1 MEIDNRRPPEHQPRA
16 VPEDVQTLPGLN
28 RIHLD
33 RPING
38 RLHAEPLLASRRAV
52 LPYERSRTEQLFK
65 LELEWKSVLQALELS
80 VKTETEFTIICAVG
94 MAFYRASSGVF
105 CLFILSLEFLAVIS
119 QTTSSAPAPEPPE
132 SPSSQ
137 ADPQVVNMVEALRD
151 AGQFGAVA
159 RLLDNLQMKNITPMT
174 TWFLPN
180 DQAFLGAN
188 FPANLTKFIDYHV
201 VRELLPYSRL
211 SSLGVGTRLPTFL
224 GLERI
229 VVSSNSAS
237 NFSVDNA
244 MVIVPDL
251 YTDSTIAVHGIN
263 EVLDD
268 APFNEGANVPPPAE
282 APGQP
287 AAAKDTP
294 PPSQG
299 PGSAASGPSTSA
311 PSSSTSR
318 DAPTPSAA
326 SASPAGLVL
335 SSVLVLVTVTV
346 AVRVV

>member
-1 MEIDNRRPPEHQPRA
+1 MDKDTRRLPEHQPRA

-38 RLHAEPLLASRRAV
+38 RHNSTPADVVYGVTHNA
-52 LPYERSRTEQLFK
+52 
-65 LELEWKSVLQALELS
+65 
-80 VKTETEFTIICAVG
+80 KTETEFTIICAVG
-94 MAFYRASSGVF
+94 MAFHRASSGVL

-137 ADPQVVNMVEALRD
+137 AQPQVVNMMEALRD

-159 RLLDNLQMKNITPMT
+159 GLLDNLQMKNITPMT

-180 DQAFLGAN
+180 DQAFSGAN

-224 GLERI
+224 GRERI

-268 APFNEGANVPPPAE
+268 TPFNEGADVPPPAAE

-294 PPSQG
+294 PPSEG
-299 PGSAASGPSTSA
+299 PGSAAGGSSSSA

-318 DAPTPSAA
+318 DAPTPSGA